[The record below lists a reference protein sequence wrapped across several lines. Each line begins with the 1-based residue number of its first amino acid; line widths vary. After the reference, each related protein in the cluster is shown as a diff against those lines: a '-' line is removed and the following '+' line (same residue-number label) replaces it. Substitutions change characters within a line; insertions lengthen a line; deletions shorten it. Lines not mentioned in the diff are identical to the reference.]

1 MNQCDHC
8 EMSKI
13 YVKKVLI
20 SGPSSSLPKGKYWKQ
35 HMPMN
40 SIARAATVRSMLE
53 LTNQFQ
59 HVNLFK
65 DELFRLALQN
75 TRGPL
80 TLKEFTETS
89 SYYTKFLLPG
99 GHWGLESSVP
109 PFGSGCS
116 TPQTTGAS
124 LSRMESKHQRLLP
137 ALEVNFKPNRFWVGL
152 LGFFFLVWD
161 FFALSF
167 WWGGVWFFDLENL
180 LSFAPIHYNV
190 NTWLR

>member
-1 MNQCDHC
+1 
-8 EMSKI
+8 
-13 YVKKVLI
+13 
-20 SGPSSSLPKGKYWKQ
+20 
-35 HMPMN
+35 MN
-40 SIARAATVRSMLE
+40 SIARAATVRSVLE

-65 DELFRLALQN
+65 DELFLLALRN

-152 LGFFFLVWD
+152 LGFFLLLFGIFLPCLFGGGGCVV
-161 FFALSF
+161 F
-167 WWGGVWFFDLENL
+167 WLGELAEFCSNPLQREHMTQI
-180 LSFAPIHYNV
+180 SIS
-190 NTWLR
+190 